1 MNYWLFRNLILKV
14 MLRNLAI
21 QLVILMLVACEKD
34 ISLNPELEKYV
45 EKVVIAALGGTINTS
60 DSVKLIIPPYA
71 FPFDVNVSIGR
82 TGDEPSSVP
91 NGDLEIVGSPV
102 TLKIQS
108 DTLYKPIK
116 LSFPVSAGSLSPDK
130 HFVFLY
136 NGSSYFP
143 VEYTVIGS
151 RVIVT
156 IDIINWEYA
165 AKKSSTREN
174 ILNILLI
181 IKQTPPD
188 SEIGL
193 KEISIVDGKMQYA
206 VPNASQSAGILLLVH
221 GWTARPK
228 VWTEFIQKIQ
238 QETDLPYSDIWTFG
252 YNSSW
257 GIQQNAEILAQQ
269 IGALANE
276 AHIDIVAHSMGGLV
290 SRSMIEQF
298 GGAEFINKLITI
310 GTPHE
315 GSPLAVSRYLLGAIV
330 KTTGDDEDYILYN
343 HVSQGFNDLN
353 TNSSF
358 IAQMEELESPPL
370 PYYAI
375 AATNDPSLWKQ
386 VSGQILS
393 GPDDGIVAVSSALGV
408 QGAITPE
415 LNNEIPVALA
425 HMKMTKDDSIYEQV
439 LAFLRRK

>member
-1 MNYWLFRNLILKV
+1 MQ
-14 MLRNLAI
+14 RNLAI
-21 QLVILMLVACEKD
+21 LLVILILGACEKD
-34 ISLNPELEKYV
+34 ITLPPVIDQYV
-45 EKVVIAALGGTINTS
+45 EKVIIAALGGTLNTS
-60 DSVKLIIPPYA
+60 DSVELIIPPYA

-82 TGDEPSSVP
+82 TGDEPRAVP
-91 NGDLEIVGSPV
+91 NGDLEIVGNPI
-102 TLKIQS
+102 TLKILA

-116 LSFPVSAGSLSPDK
+116 LSFPIIAGSLSPDQ
-130 HFVFLY
+130 HFIFLY
-136 NGSSYFP
+136 NGSTYFP
-143 VEYTVIGS
+143 VEYAVSGS
-151 RVIVT
+151 RAIVT
-156 IDIINWEYA
+156 IDIINWEYEA
-165 AKKSSTREN
+165 TKSSALSNEN

-181 IKQTPPD
+181 KKQTPPD
-188 SEIGL
+188 IETGL
-193 KEISIVDGKMQYA
+193 KEISIVDGIMQYA
-206 VPNASQSAGILLLVH
+206 TPNALQSSGILLLVH

-269 IGALANE
+269 IESIANE
-276 AHIDIVAHSMGGLV
+276 VPIDIVAHSMGGLV
-290 SRSMIEQF
+290 SRSMIEQY
-298 GGAEFINKLITI
+298 GGAELINKLITV
-310 GTPHE
+310 GTPHK

-330 KTTGDDEDYILYN
+330 NTTGDDEDYILYN

-358 IAQMEELESPPL
+358 IAQMEALEVPPL

-375 AATNDPSLWKQ
+375 AATNDPSSWKQ

-408 QGAITPE
+408 QGAIMPE
-415 LNNEIPVALA
+415 LSNEIPVALA
-425 HMKMTKDDSIYEQV
+425 HMKMTKDDAIYEQV
-439 LAFLRRK
+439 LVFLRQE